1 MLEMLILTA
10 VVAALIR
17 YVWVSWHREVTE
29 ERETSVAEAL
39 DSLRAALPIEVRST
53 DFTALAEAD
62 KQVSDRPRVR
72 FPSPLPTINQGTSK

>member
-39 DSLRAALPIEVRST
+39 DSIRAALPS
-53 DFTALAEAD
+53 LA
-62 KQVSDRPRVR
+62 P
-72 FPSPLPTINQGTSK
+72 

>member
-10 VVAALIR
+10 IVAALIR
-17 YVWVSWHREVTE
+17 YVWVAWHREVTE
-29 ERETSVAEAL
+29 EREPTVAEAL
-39 DSLRAALPIEVRST
+39 DSLRAALPVEVRST

-72 FPSPLPTINQGTSK
+72 FPSPLPTLNKGTSK